1 MPLLLA
7 VILFAC
13 VIGIVLA
20 LITLSLQRIS
30 GRVIEQYKE
39 RLDDANSIMD
49 QGLPPDAW
57 VEQFRKRIEGA
68 ADDSSPGSSPQGIP
82 SLTLGRD
89 KSAEEIG
96 EQARRHCL
104 KRLKTLTSFM
114 EKGKFYDEDQTR
126 DTVVKSLKNVYDMWA
141 ACHWSDLFK
150 SDEAEQS
157 D

>member
-20 LITLSLQRIS
+20 LITLSLQKIS

-39 RLDDANSIMD
+39 RLDDANSIME
-49 QGLPPDAW
+49 QGLPPDSW
-57 VEQFRKRIEGA
+57 VEQFRRRIEGA
-68 ADDSSPGSSPQGIP
+68 ADDSSPDSSPKGIP
-82 SLTLGRD
+82 SMTLGSD
-89 KSAEEIG
+89 KSDEQIG

-141 ACHWSDLFK
+141 TCHWSDLFK
-150 SDEAEQS
+150 SDEAEKS